1 MEKTPDNFNYGNMTA
16 NFRMRYKK
24 ILEQKNKEK
33 VKNNKT
39 ENPLERITRILY
51 GDNKWVYTK
60 TSIKNVKG

>member
-51 GDNKWVYTK
+51 GGNK
-60 TSIKNVKG
+60 